1 MKENFHVYKDYP
13 FVCIFPLYSIIK
25 NWSFLST
32 LPKKVQ
38 ICFSRIHSHLDFYFI
53 FETYWTTPP
62 QNGPI
67 YQLCIFYIFLIT
79 GNMLTRS
86 EPSLDMDPG
95 SSVWISVRIT
105 PTLYPGVYWAGFFK
119 NAQNMFN
126 KTCVLFEIC
135 LEFCKNLWN
144 MEWDCLHSTKSTV
157 KELYALYHWK

>member
-1 MKENFHVYKDYP
+1 MCIKIIPLFVFFH
-13 FVCIFPLYSIIK
+13 CIPSLKIDRFLVLFQKKFKYVFQEFIAIQIFI
-25 NWSFLST
+25 SFLRHT
-32 LPKKVQ
+32 EQP
-38 ICFSRIHSHLDFYFI
+38 
-53 FETYWTTPP
+53 PP

-144 MEWDCLHSTKSTV
+144 ME
-157 KELYALYHWK
+157 